1 MSSLEFLKLSDSII
15 SSFRDIGTS
24 FKNVRV
30 LHLGRCELTEVQGI
44 QAFEQLEELYI
55 DYNQIDE
62 LFDIG
67 FLEHLT
73 VLDLEGNDIKDI
85 DQLYYL
91 RRNQNLTHLNLKFN
105 PVARGEGVIGAGTK
119 VVSEI
124 IKLYYEIIE

>member
-1 MSSLEFLKLSDSII
+1 LSSLEFLKLSDSII